1 MLVLMRKVGESIMI
15 GDDVEVTVVSADENK
30 VKLSI
35 NAPREV
41 PVYRRE
47 IYDAIKEENIQAAR
61 SAISLEKDI
70 KELLGG
76 EMPRPYSGEED
87 GDEEQ

>member
-76 EMPRPYSGEED
+76 EMPRPSSGEED